1 MPTVAVTVSERE
13 FQGADL
19 ARQKEIRRLAG
30 RLQAEPF
37 LGDRI
42 QRRRVP
48 KSFHPLP
55 NLFRLALSG
64 GWRALYTVGGAPT
77 ERLEVRILW
86 IGDHKRYE
94 RLFGY

>member
-1 MPTVAVTVSERE
+1 MPTVVVTVNERE
-13 FQGADL
+13 FLGADL
-19 ARQKEIRRLAG
+19 PRQKEIRRLAG
-30 RLQAEPF
+30 RLQGEPY

-48 KSFHPLP
+48 KSFRSFP

-77 ERLEVRILW
+77 EHLEVRILW
-86 IGDHKRYE
+86 IGDHKRCE